1 MIEVTDRNGRVH
13 LLNPDG
19 IVRVEE
25 AGASSQWHGIRSHIK
40 TTDGAVIECQQTI
53 QELRSRLQELEVA
66 RLNVVS
72 A

>member
-1 MIEVTDRNGRVH
+1 MIEVTDRNGRTH

-25 AGASSQWHGIRSHIK
+25 AGASSQWHGFRCHIK
-40 TTDGAVIECQQTI
+40 TTDGAIIECQQTI
-53 QELRSRLQELEVA
+53 QEVRGRLQELDVA